1 MQETLP
7 AGQKRFLKLTGVQG
21 ETWVGPLGCWE
32 PGSLMSYQ
40 VAECHLP
47 GQQHRSCLCTLGA
60 LASARLQLQGQGSPS
75 QSRQSQLSGARTQC
89 VPRTAALKGVN
100 LSQEPPGTDGDVQS
114 HPDSHGALT
123 RDSEP

>member
-47 GQQHRSCLCTLGA
+47 GQQHGSCLCTVGS
-60 LASARLQLQGQGSPS
+60 LASARLQLQDQGRPHSLSKAGSLGLGPSVSPAS
-75 QSRQSQLSGARTQC
+75 
-89 VPRTAALKGVN
+89 AALKAVN
-100 LSQEPPGTDGDVQS
+100 LSREPPRTDRDVQS
-114 HPDSHGALT
+114 RPESRGALT
-123 RDSEP
+123 QDSEP